1 MLRPPPVD
9 DAIESKS
16 STMPDMRREIVSAG
30 VILTHF
36 VEVKLTHLGEDG
48 GLLAAEDAYPGA
60 GSGNQ
65 SDGAAW
71 HENSRDRA
79 RAWVLA

>member
-1 MLRPPPVD
+1 MSVH
-9 DAIESKS
+9 DAVESDP
-16 STMPDMRREIVSAG
+16 TAVSAG

-48 GLLAAEDAYPGA
+48 GLLAAENAYPGA

-65 SDGAAW
+65 SDGPAG
-71 HENSRDRA
+71 HEDSRDRA
-79 RAWVLA
+79 